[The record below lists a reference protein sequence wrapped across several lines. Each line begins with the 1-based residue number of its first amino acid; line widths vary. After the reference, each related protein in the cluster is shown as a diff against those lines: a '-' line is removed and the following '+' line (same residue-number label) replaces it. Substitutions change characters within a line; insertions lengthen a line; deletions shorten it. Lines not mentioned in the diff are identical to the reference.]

1 MICSHEIPTI
11 NDWGGKCM
19 FSHLQ
24 HSTTDN
30 TDSWMFMSPACSG
43 LHESFYC
50 RLIDPEHDIQN
61 SKHHVSPPTLSQHD
75 SLLKV
80 DATAVASCSR
90 KLIDCISFLPPNTP
104 THTLTHITTWHHDEG
119 YGKQTNATEPH
130 PDWHWLPLMSSMRRD
145 SLTNSSGCNARIS
158 TRPRRENVSG

>member
-1 MICSHEIPTI
+1 MICSREIPTI

-19 FSHLQ
+19 FLHLQ
-24 HSTTDN
+24 RSTTDN
-30 TDSWMFMSPACSG
+30 TDSWMFMCPACSG

-50 RLIDPEHDIQN
+50 RLIDIQN
-61 SKHHVSPPTLSQHD
+61 SKRHVSPPTLSQHD

-80 DATAVASCSR
+80 DPTAVASCRR
-90 KLIDCISFLPPNTP
+90 KLIDCISFLPPNPP
-104 THTLTHITTWHHDEG
+104 THTLTHTTTWHHDEG
-119 YGKQTNATEPH
+119 YGKQTELH
-130 PDWHWLPLMSSMRRD
+130 PDWHWRPLMSSMRRD